1 MNVNVW
7 DVNEHVQ
14 ALIRSRRAVATAE
27 LVDPNTA
34 LASLAGEG
42 EAGAQG

>member
-14 ALIRSRRAVATAE
+14 SLIRSRRPVDAPALRDPAVPLE
-27 LVDPNTA
+27 
-34 LASLAGEG
+34 SLAGPLP
-42 EAGAQG
+42 